1 MFGVRVIICFAGVG
15 SIIGDQRVIWYSL
28 RFDNEV
34 YEVNEISLNT
44 QDAVGEWQ
52 FMQLT
57 AGKYKY
63 SEIRKYFSV

>member
-1 MFGVRVIICFAGVG
+1 MFVFAGVG

-57 AGKYKY
+57 AGKYMYKY